1 MGHYE
6 ADTEPI
12 WLTIN
17 LFEDFVPK
25 NVPVKF
31 ENNPEKK
38 FGDLG
43 GLWLSSVMRSHP
55 QRYLATDNQRSS

>member
-12 WLTIN
+12 WLTIFF
-17 LFEDFVPK
+17 LLLDFVPK
-25 NVPVKF
+25 NVPIKF

-38 FGDLG
+38 LGDLG
-43 GLWLSSVMRSHP
+43 
-55 QRYLATDNQRSS
+55 